1 MEIQQQE
8 HTMWIKS
15 GMDLDLVLYHGVR
28 NLEADTVY
36 KKLRDLKDMKV
47 PLTIKNEENKLLRI
61 DTLTFEII
69 ENDREHGIV
78 ICEVKVSG
86 VVI

>member
-1 MEIQQQE
+1 MENEKRDHVIWLQ
-8 HTMWIKS
+8 S

-36 KKLRDLKDMKV
+36 KKLKELKDMKV

-69 ENDREHGIV
+69 ENDREHDIV
-78 ICEVKVSG
+78 ICEVRVSG